1 MSRNGVML
9 IVGAILLVAIVG
21 VSLYVLLRPVEI
33 MTGGPGV
40 VYFFSPT

>member
-1 MSRNGVML
+1 MSRNSVIL

-21 VSLYVLLRPVEI
+21 VSLYILLRPKEI
-33 MTGGPGV
+33 MTGGPGM